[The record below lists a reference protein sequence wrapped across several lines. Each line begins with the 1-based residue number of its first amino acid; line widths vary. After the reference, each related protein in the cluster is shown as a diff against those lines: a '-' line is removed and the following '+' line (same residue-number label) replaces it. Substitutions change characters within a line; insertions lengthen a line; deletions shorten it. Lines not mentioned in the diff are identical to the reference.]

1 MTPIHPH
8 ESESVQ
14 KEPAFVE
21 TVIMPLIF
29 RVFAEGFWKP
39 YISHEEGKN
48 ASFIITAAVARLR
61 SAGGH

>member
-1 MTPIHPH
+1 
-8 ESESVQ
+8 
-14 KEPAFVE
+14 
-21 TVIMPLIF
+21 MPLIF

-48 ASFIITAAVARLR
+48 AFFIITAAVARLR